1 MYERR
6 TALTVMRI
14 QNLIER
20 RPTSVVFMEEIMKP
34 SNQGKMKSKIRK
46 TIMVKKW
53 VTLSQ
58 THLKWYNTEDELR
71 FDKYSGAVKLPF
83 IFEVVK
89 FSLKEKE
96 DSFRL
101 GVSLSAPR
109 GKEHAG
115 KRDLIFSC
123 KNSF

>member
-1 MYERR
+1 
-6 TALTVMRI
+6 
-14 QNLIER
+14 
-20 RPTSVVFMEEIMKP
+20 MKP

-46 TIMVKKW
+46 TNMVRKW

-71 FDKYSGAVKLPF
+71 ADRYSGAVKLTF
-83 IFEVVK
+83 IFEVANVTVQ
-89 FSLKEKE
+89 
-96 DSFRL
+96 DTDNSFRL
-101 GVSLSAPR
+101 GVSLYEQR

-123 KNSF
+123 KNSFERDKWIAGIDYLKTRAIYEAY